1 MAKGWISLHRQI
13 WESWIWKDKPFS
25 KGQAWIDLLLL
36 VNHKDDKTLIDNKLI
51 TVLRGSHITSQLKLM
66 DRWGWGKERVRNFLK
81 LLEADGMI
89 LVETT
94 MRYTLITITNYD
106 TYQNQ
111 TDSKLDISTVTD
123 EPQTEVRPKSDQS
136 QTEVRP
142 VADRTPS
149 TNNNVNNVNNEN
161 KGIPYREIFDYY
173 LSLDIIKHQKLTT
186 AMKDAIKSA
195 MNNNGYTLEDCKV
208 LLDRHKKAIEN
219 TKNSQY
225 PVRARPL
232 HEFFGQKAYQAKH
245 LICAE
250 YEEGGKHYNTAPK
263 KQEEPE
269 QPYFNKLPE
278 KYDYGD

>member
-94 MRYTLITITNYD
+94 TRYTLITITNYD

-149 TNNNVNNVNNEN
+149 TNNNVNKVNKNIYTPEFEKVWSFYPN
-161 KGIPYREIFDYY
+161 PNGKRESFDKYEKLTKQYTDEQMIEAIKVYAKEVKGQERKF
-173 LSLDIIKHQKLTT
+173 IKHGSTFFNKPIHDYIEKLEKVK
-186 AMKDAIKSA
+186 AKSPIEP
-195 MNNNGYTLEDCKV
+195 L
-208 LLDRHKKAIEN
+208 KAIIV
-219 TKNSQY
+219 K
-225 PVRARPL
+225 ARSASD
-232 HEFFGQKAYQAKH
+232 E
-245 LICAE
+245 
-250 YEEGGKHYNTAPK
+250 
-263 KQEEPE
+263 
-269 QPYFNKLPE
+269 
-278 KYDYGD
+278 